1 MTEKKGLSPWAWV
14 AIGCGGL
21 IVLFFIVVSLSG
33 MFIAKKAADFVED
46 VQENPEAAA
55 EMLIKMNPDLE
66 LVESDRDAGTI
77 TIREKESGEVITVNY
92 EDIKEGKLTFETDEG
107 EMTFTASE
115 DVEEGGIFTVTTDDD
130 ETVRIGTT
138 EMDSVPEWVPVFP
151 DSTTTGTY
159 SATTPDGMG
168 GSFQLNSSESAEDVL
183 AYYVE
188 QLEGEGWSVQKTE
201 YSGPDGRGGQVIGS
215 MDNRTVMVIL
225 SSSEE
230 GTQAMVNYSDNQ

>member
-21 IVLFFIVVSLSG
+21 IVLSFIVVSMSG
-33 MFIAKKAADFVED
+33 MFLAKKAADFVED

-92 EDIKEGKLTFETDEG
+92 EDIEKGKLSFETDEG
-107 EMTFTASE
+107 EMTFSASE
-115 DVEEGGIFTVTTDDD
+115 DSEEGLFTVTTEGE
-130 ETVRIGTT
+130 ETVRIGSSD
-138 EMDSVPEWVPVFP
+138 MDSLPDWVPVFP
-151 DSTTTGTY
+151 DATATGTY
-159 SATTPDGMG
+159 SATTADGVG
-168 GSFQLNSSESAEDVL
+168 GSFQLTSSESAEEVL

-201 YSGPDGRGGQVIGS
+201 YSGPDGKGGQVIAS
-215 MDNRTVMVIL
+215 MEDRTVMVIL
-225 SSSEE
+225 STSEE
-230 GTQAMVNYSDNQ
+230 GTQAMVNYSDSQ